1 MPLLCIPLTLINP
14 LHRERCIASSPHG
27 GVCPESIDFTKRVS
41 AHMELVL
48 SKEESKAETR
58 ERNLWNIAKL
68 MICNNHENRLQEVR
82 RITCLWEKQAA
93 QQSNAIIHS
102 PACTEVPTYKQSP
115 QSQISFEGGKMR
127 QIIGI

>member
-1 MPLLCIPLTLINP
+1 MPRLCIPLTLINP
-14 LHRERCIASSPHG
+14 LHCERCIASLPHG
-27 GVCPESIDFTKRVS
+27 GVCPESIDFSKRVS

-82 RITCLWEKQAA
+82 RITCL
-93 QQSNAIIHS
+93 
-102 PACTEVPTYKQSP
+102 
-115 QSQISFEGGKMR
+115 
-127 QIIGI
+127 